1 MHTIQ
6 LLMHW
11 KHTYMATLIS
21 WKVFWSG
28 CVPTER
34 DVPLGPITFSLTY
47 MASLEILHYLIGF
60 QYTNHNCLR
69 KCFSGSIQGEMT
81 PKWNEQDSN

>member
-6 LLMHW
+6 LLTHW
-11 KHTYMATLIS
+11 KQTYMATIDLLKGLLECLCS
-21 WKVFWSG
+21 S
-28 CVPTER
+28 ER

-47 MASLEILHYLIGF
+47 MASLEILHYLTGF

-81 PKWNEQDSN
+81 AKWNEPDSK